1 MEKQFSDERGNS
13 KVIIEGSNAPLNIDP
28 SMNYVLSNAPKNY
41 KHNSK
46 KKVKATDIG
55 IKSNGFAAVAT
66 LALIV
71 AAAGAL
77 IAFFTLRY

>member
-1 MEKQFSDERGNS
+1 
-13 KVIIEGSNAPLNIDP
+13 
-28 SMNYVLSNAPKNY
+28 MNYVLSNAPKNY

-66 LALIV
+66 LALII